1 MMKRVSIMM
10 IAMLLGAA
18 SLWARPGYSKPVD
31 VKQPDGTTVTLLMH
45 GDEFMSFM
53 TTIDGYTVI
62 KGEDG
67 YYRYAEKQDGKL
79 KATAF
84 IARNADVRGAQEVA
98 FLSQAKKM
106 VHPDM
111 SAEQRAW
118 KAQAAS
124 MYSANYETMGS
135 SHRAAPAI
143 WDRINY
149 DNFKGLV
156 VLVEWNDRQFM
167 LGDEVQPF
175 YQKMCNEVNLQDE
188 SKKYYPVDVTG
199 STRDYF
205 RDNSLGIFDPSFDVV
220 GPVQINYSCTYPVP
234 KNTDGSDSYGYSNRM
249 INILKAVMNQVD
261 VNVDL
266 SKYDLDNDGYI
277 DMVYFIFAG
286 YGSYVQGNDNRYLW
300 PHANDTKS
308 WSASYGMRWDN
319 KYFGRYACSME
330 IQDYEFQ
337 KEQHV
342 WLDGIG
348 TMCHEFS
355 HVLGLADHY
364 DADYDDNGYSEGTG
378 KWDLMA
384 NGADFNY
391 GLTPVGYNAFERYV
405 LGFAEPQTLS
415 EAGKYQLASFDT
427 GNKAFIVNSAKTNED
442 FYIENRQNQG
452 WDAFFGV
459 DPLNPNSK
467 PQHGMM
473 IWRADVSNPSLWKQ
487 NKVNINPNKLNF
499 EVIGYSPFA
508 DSDLTAE
515 TCGQWGTKGAVIDL
529 YDITEQDGVISFEAG
544 KDLYPAIVEDFEAS
558 PLAENTTGVAGKF
571 CTWDLV
577 NAAIVENTESYGS
590 GSHVARL
597 GRSATMTSS
606 VLEKGL
612 RTLRFTINNSSKSE
626 VRFALR
632 NSTDDG
638 TTWTNLNTT
647 KSIKKGKSETFS
659 YRDIPA
665 NTRIQFYVTAT
676 TSSAACYMDNIAISQ
691 PKDASGAD
699 IEMAKGQQPKADK
712 QMFNMAGQRVGAGYK
727 GLVIVNGKKVVKK

>member
-1 MMKRVSIMM
+1 MKRLTILMM
-10 IAMLLGAA
+10 VMLLGAV
-18 SLWARPGYSKPVD
+18 SLMARPGYSKPVD

-84 IARNADVRGAQEVA
+84 IARNTDVRGAQEVA

-124 MYSANYETMGS
+124 MYSANYKAMGS

-188 SKKYYPVDVTG
+188 SKKYYPVAVTG

-234 KNTDGSDSYGYSNRM
+234 KNTDGSDSYGFSNRM

-378 KWDLMA
+378 RWDLMA

-427 GNKAFIVNSAKTNED
+427 GNMAFIVNSAKTNED

-544 KDLYPAIVEDFEAS
+544 KDVYPFIVEDFEDS
-558 PLAENTTGVAGKF
+558 PLTTADATGVAGKF

-577 NAAIVENTESYGS
+577 NATIAATSGTYGS
-590 GSHVARL
+590 GSHVAKI
-597 GRSATMTSS
+597 GRSGKMTSS
-606 VLEKGL
+606 VFETGL
-612 RTLRFTINNSSKSE
+612 RTLKFKVQNGSKRISFSLN
-626 VRFALR
+626 VNTGDGKWTALGGS
-632 NSTDDG
+632 STDIG
-638 TTWTNLNTT
+638 KN
-647 KSIKKGKSETFS
+647 KSQEFS
-659 YRDIPA
+659 FVNVPA
-665 NTRIQFYVTAT
+665 GSQIQFNVLS
-676 TSSAACYMDNIAISQ
+676 TSTDAACYIDDIQVSLPKEAAGITNLRRAGNNDNRQ
-691 PKDASGAD
+691 Y
-699 IEMAKGQQPKADK
+699 
-712 QMFNMAGQRVGAGYK
+712 NMAGQRVGAGYK
-727 GLVIVNGKKVVKK
+727 GLVIMNGKKVVKK